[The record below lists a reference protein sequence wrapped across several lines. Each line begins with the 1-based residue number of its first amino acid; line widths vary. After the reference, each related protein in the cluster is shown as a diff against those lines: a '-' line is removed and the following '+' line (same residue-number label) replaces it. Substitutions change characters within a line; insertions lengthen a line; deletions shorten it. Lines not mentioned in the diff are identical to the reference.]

1 MLSTQQ
7 NSHKRKTKARKK
19 THKPNCS
26 KRNKK
31 KRERERKQ
39 NNSIKPT
46 LYFVFPLSQF
56 PSHKPHQ
63 KNEHLNHL
71 SRDTTQKNLTKG
83 KEKIVP
89 KAPCS
94 SQGWSWWEK
103 VKTEPPTPSS
113 KPFGK
118 ARRRMSLCTS
128 ILSTFQVEWV

>member
-1 MLSTQQ
+1 MSTQQ

-63 KNEHLNHL
+63 KNEHLNQ
-71 SRDTTQKNLTKG
+71 SKSNS
-83 KEKIVP
+83 KEKENKKGMESQQNFQDYFPKTKWKKLVHFFLLKKIQLHVP
-89 KAPCS
+89 HKSAYC
-94 SQGWSWWEK
+94 
-103 VKTEPPTPSS
+103 
-113 KPFGK
+113 
-118 ARRRMSLCTS
+118 
-128 ILSTFQVEWV
+128 

>member
-1 MLSTQQ
+1 MMSTQQ

-63 KNEHLNHL
+63 KNEHLNQ
-71 SRDTTQKNLTKG
+71 SKSNS
-83 KEKIVP
+83 KEKENKKGMESQQNFQDYFPKTKWKKLVHFFLLKKIQLHVP
-89 KAPCS
+89 HKSAYC
-94 SQGWSWWEK
+94 
-103 VKTEPPTPSS
+103 
-113 KPFGK
+113 
-118 ARRRMSLCTS
+118 
-128 ILSTFQVEWV
+128 